1 MTAPAAVLLDI
12 EGTTTPISFVY
23 QVLFPYARQH
33 FEDFLKQHW
42 EIPEVQSEAI
52 ALGASCVESAVQL
65 AVQAMDE
72 DRKLGPL
79 KALQGRIWEDG
90 YRRGRLRGQL
100 FPEVAEALKAWR
112 EAGISVNI
120 YSSGSVLA
128 QKLLFGFSEAGDL
141 QPWIDG
147 YFDTAVGAKSD
158 PQSYTRIATSLK
170 MNPSDGVFATDIV
183 GEAEA
188 ARQAGWR
195 AVILRRP
202 GNHPQ
207 PEHDFPEWAQF
218 PSPFRL

>member
-1 MTAPAAVLLDI
+1 MTSPAALLLDI

-33 FEDFLKQHW
+33 LEEFLKTNW
-42 EIPEVQSEAI
+42 ELPEVQSEAK
-52 ALGASCVESAVQL
+52 ALGASNLQAAVNL
-65 AVQAMDE
+65 ALQAMDE

-90 YRRGRLRGQL
+90 YRRGLLRGQL
-100 FPEVAEALKAWR
+100 FPEVANTLKAWR
-112 EAGISVNI
+112 EAGISINI

-128 QKLLFGFSEAGDL
+128 QQLLFGFSEAGDL

-147 YFDTAVGAKSD
+147 YFDTAIGAKSD
-158 PQSYTRIATSLK
+158 PQSYATIARSLK
-170 MNPSDGVFATDIV
+170 LSPRDGVFATDIV
-183 GEAEA
+183 SEAEA
-188 ARQAGWR
+188 AHQAGWR
-195 AVILRRP
+195 TVILRRP

-207 PEHDFPEWAQF
+207 PEHDFPEWTQF